1 VILLIFFCLLVTIFM
16 YLVILGGSINKSNE
30 EIERENKEQE
40 KYLKD
45 YDNKK
50 RRKNKFLYWFQKYVN
65 NIFIVFL
72 NEKGYRFYGS
82 W

>member
-1 VILLIFFCLLVTIFM
+1 MNQDNTYTKKMEEYKLEMILLIFFCLLVTIFM

-45 YDNKK
+45 YDNK
-50 RRKNKFLYWFQKYVN
+50 RRRRNKNGENLYK
-65 NIFIVFL
+65 
-72 NEKGYRFYGS
+72 
-82 W
+82 